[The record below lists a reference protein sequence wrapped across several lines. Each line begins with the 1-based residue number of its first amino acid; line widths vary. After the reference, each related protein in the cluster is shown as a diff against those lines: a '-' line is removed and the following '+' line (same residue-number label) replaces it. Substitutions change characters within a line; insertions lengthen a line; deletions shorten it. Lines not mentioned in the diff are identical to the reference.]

1 MAEKPGGAAQR
12 PGAPSG
18 REQARL
24 NSREGSDSD
33 PHGRLCLFVGRG
45 RVVKLPDAREA
56 KCPGAITVGSGYS
69 APASGRAVAT
79 ASASG
84 LGVATASAVVVRQW
98 GRLACR
104 LAVRCSWSDGESG
117 VLSCVATAKWG
128 RLECRMAGCCGR
140 WRGAPDG
147 ESGRA
152 AWCYSHRS
160 KHRTPKKKG
169 GRFEISNCQSVAVR
183 LCSSQP
189 RRSTNAGIRLISQ
202 KSQHQMFSVAATRYV
217 FPSQNPMTAH
227 DTGNGFLP
235 PVSKCKIVHSRTLV
249 LCHGADLG
257 YSVTDILRKVPY

>member
-1 MAEKPGGAAQR
+1 MP
-12 PGAPSG
+12 P
-18 REQARL
+18 
-24 NSREGSDSD
+24 
-33 PHGRLCLFVGRG
+33 GRLPRKFL
-45 RVVKLPDAREA
+45 
-56 KCPGAITVGSGYS
+56 T
-69 APASGRAVAT
+69 
-79 ASASG
+79 
-84 LGVATASAVVVRQW
+84 
-98 GRLACR
+98 
-104 LAVRCSWSDGESG
+104 
-117 VLSCVATAKWG
+117 
-128 RLECRMAGCCGR
+128 
-140 WRGAPDG
+140 
-147 ESGRA
+147 
-152 AWCYSHRS
+152 AWCYQKRPVGRPEYTYSSTVRGYSHPS
-160 KHRTPKKKG
+160 KHRTLKKKG